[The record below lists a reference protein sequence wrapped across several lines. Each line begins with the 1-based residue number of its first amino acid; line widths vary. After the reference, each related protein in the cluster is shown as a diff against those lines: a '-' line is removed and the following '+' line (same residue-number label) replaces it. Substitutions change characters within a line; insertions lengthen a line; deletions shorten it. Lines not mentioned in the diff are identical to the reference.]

1 MKGSGMTFKHWK
13 VGSKLLGGFFLLV
26 LFGSAVAL
34 TGLFNMS
41 KINEMAGNMYEREL
55 MGLSYIKE
63 ANVKL
68 VYVGRARGNYLLAT
82 THQERAGHLANV
94 RKYMAEIDAN
104 LDKAQRLFVTAE
116 ARQLFAQYASTAKEY
131 EAEMARV
138 FALEDREP
146 LSQRSEALTQA
157 LAQTRQRADVL
168 DDLLSR
174 LALQKE
180 ARARAAAEEGAQTFR
195 SARAVMLALTVCSG
209 IAGIALGMLITRDL
223 TGQLG
228 GEPREA
234 ARIASLIAAGD
245 LGVAIE
251 TRAGDQASMLYA
263 MKQMRDSLA
272 RIVGQVRS
280 GAESISTASAQV
292 AAGSL
297 DLSSRT
303 EQQAGSLEETA
314 SSMEELTATVKQNA
328 DNALEANRL
337 AGKATAVAVKGG
349 EAIHEVVETMGQIND
364 ASRKIV
370 DIIAV
375 IDGIAFQTNILAL
388 NAAVEAAR
396 AGEQGRGFA
405 VVASEVRLL
414 AQRSASAAKE
424 IKLLIGDSVDKVEI
438 GSKLVTHAG
447 ATMNDI
453 VESVR
458 QVTLII
464 EQISTASR
472 EQTRGIEQINQ
483 AVADMDQVT
492 QQNAALVEEA
502 AAACDSMQGQA
513 AHLAGLVGVFKLDGA
528 QRAAA
533 KQGPVSRGRT
543 ASGGFAAPVLS
554 APMAHA

>member
-1 MKGSGMTFKHWK
+1 MTFKHWK

-34 TGLFNMS
+34 AGLFNMS

-63 ANVKL
+63 ANVNL
-68 VYVGRARGNYLLAT
+68 VYVGR
-82 THQERAGHLANV
+82 HQERAGHLANV
-94 RKYMAEIDAN
+94 RKHMAEIDAN

-195 SARAVMLALTVCSG
+195 SARALMLALTVCSG

-472 EQTRGIEQINQ
+472 EQTCGIEQINQ
-483 AVADMDQVT
+483 AVAEMDQVT

-543 ASGGFAAPVLS
+543 ASGGIAAPVLS